1 MEVEDEAAATAKAS
15 VDAGYAARPISCE
28 RLLRDEIFQAQ
39 MRNVPC
45 HGDSHIHL
53 LSGAASGPRKG
64 DASPSQSPDQ
74 VQQLKVPILPSALA
88 FSSRSLIGGR
98 YSLRVRSP
106 CACAA
111 FTLTRV
117 VSADV

>member
-45 HGDSHIHL
+45 H
-53 LSGAASGPRKG
+53 
-64 DASPSQSPDQ
+64 
-74 VQQLKVPILPSALA
+74 VILTSISCL
-88 FSSRSLIGGR
+88 
-98 YSLRVRSP
+98 VRHQ
-106 CACAA
+106 A
-111 FTLTRV
+111 
-117 VSADV
+117 